1 MVRTSFYSQLQ
12 GVSGLIFVIYS
23 LYFIIIA
30 YASLSKGTFKDL
42 KKSYQF
48 SLVMTL
54 VVIAGFLGLLL
65 IQLRRNMRSDEDTLY
80 ISFISL
86 VNVYMCT
93 VAYLYSP
100 AVDSLQDI
108 QYKEARREH
117 EHIMNQFYE
126 QELPDISGRS
136 ESTSLSRSNN
146 GVEKRRYMKRDKTEK
161 AKEKLWESIIKE
173 TEDEASDD
181 SSGDDDGERI

>member
-1 MVRTSFYSQLQ
+1 M
-12 GVSGLIFVIYS
+12 
-23 LYFIIIA
+23 
-30 YASLSKGTFKDL
+30 D
-42 KKSYQF
+42 
-48 SLVMTL
+48 
-54 VVIAGFLGLLL
+54 
-65 IQLRRNMRSDEDTLY
+65 NNETLY
-80 ISFISL
+80 ISFITL
-86 VNVYMCT
+86 VNVYMWT

-117 EHIMNQFYE
+117 ETIMNQFYE

-136 ESTSLSRSNN
+136 ESTQMSRGN

-181 SSGDDDGERI
+181 SSEDDERIWICFIHYHYLNIIYGEPRQANLAPVLPTHSFEICPASQYPLPSVQFTCISPDTNFFPSWVPIA

>member
-1 MVRTSFYSQLQ
+1 MDNNET
-12 GVSGLIFVIYS
+12 I
-23 LYFIIIA
+23 
-30 YASLSKGTFKDL
+30 
-42 KKSYQF
+42 
-48 SLVMTL
+48 
-54 VVIAGFLGLLL
+54 
-65 IQLRRNMRSDEDTLY
+65 Y
-80 ISFISL
+80 ISFITL
-86 VNVYMCT
+86 VNVYMWT

-117 EHIMNQFYE
+117 ETIMNQFYE

-136 ESTSLSRSNN
+136 ESTQMSRGN

-181 SSGDDDGERI
+181 SSEDDERI

>member
-1 MVRTSFYSQLQ
+1 
-12 GVSGLIFVIYS
+12 
-23 LYFIIIA
+23 
-30 YASLSKGTFKDL
+30 
-42 KKSYQF
+42 
-48 SLVMTL
+48 
-54 VVIAGFLGLLL
+54 
-65 IQLRRNMRSDEDTLY
+65 
-80 ISFISL
+80 
-86 VNVYMCT
+86 
-93 VAYLYSP
+93 
-100 AVDSLQDI
+100 
-108 QYKEARREH
+108 
-117 EHIMNQFYE
+117 MNQFYE

>member
-1 MVRTSFYSQLQ
+1 
-12 GVSGLIFVIYS
+12 VSGLVFFLYAC
-23 LYFIIIA
+23 YFIIIA
-30 YASLSKGTFKDL
+30 YASLSQGTFKDM

-54 VVIAGFLGLLL
+54 VVIAGFLALLT
-65 IQLRRNMRSDEDTLY
+65 IQQYDLDNNETLY
-80 ISFISL
+80 ISFITL
-86 VNVYMCT
+86 VNVYMWT

-136 ESTSLSRSNN
+136 ESTSSSRGN

-181 SSGDDDGERI
+181 SSEDDERI